1 MNAMDFSSDNA
12 AAADPRI
19 LDALTEANR
28 GAAPSYDEDAI
39 SQRLGGRFRE
49 IFECDL
55 EVLPVISGTAANAL
69 SLAAMTPPYGAVLCH
84 RESHIEADECGA
96 PEFFTGGAKLT
107 LLDGAHGKI
116 DAATLSQTL
125 EKAHFGFVHAAQP
138 TILSL
143 TQSTEA
149 GTVYTPDELRELT
162 TLAGKFDLKV
172 HMDGARFA
180 NALAGRRATPAE
192 LSWKA
197 GVDIL
202 CFGATK
208 NGALAAEA
216 IVLFRP
222 ELALHLRYLR
232 KRAGHLIAKTRFLA
246 AQLEAYLED
255 DLWLDNARHANA
267 MANRLAEGLDAIDGV
282 SLIHP
287 VEANEIF
294 VAMPEDAADRL
305 DAAGAR
311 FYRNWGA
318 APAAYHRFVAAFDT
332 RQADVDRVIA
342 VVRG

>member
-1 MNAMDFSSDNA
+1 MDFSSDNA
-12 AAADPRI
+12 AAVDPRI
-19 LDALTEANR
+19 LDRLAAANE
-28 GAAPSYDEDAI
+28 GPAPSYDEDAI
-39 SQRLGGRFRE
+39 SQRLAGRFRD

-84 RESHIEADECGA
+84 RDSHIEADECGA
-96 PEFFTGGAKLT
+96 PEFFTGGAKLA

-116 DAATLSQTL
+116 GAAALGQAL

-138 TILSL
+138 TILSV

-162 TLAGKFDLKV
+162 TLAGQHDLRI

-180 NALAGRRATPAE
+180 NALAGRHATPAE

-197 GVDIL
+197 GIDIL

-208 NGALAAEA
+208 NGAMAAEA
-216 IVLFRP
+216 IVVFRP
-222 ELALHLRYLR
+222 ELATHLRYLR

-255 DLWLDNARHANA
+255 DLWLNNARHANA
-267 MANRLAEGLDAIDGV
+267 MARRLADGFDAIDGV
-282 SLIHP
+282 TPVHP

-294 VAMPEDAADRL
+294 VGMPDVAADRL
-305 DAAGAR
+305 VAAGAR
-311 FYRNWGA
+311 FFRNWGA
-318 APAAYHRFVAAFDT
+318 APAPHHRFVTAFNTAQD
-332 RQADVDRVIA
+332 DVDRVIA
-342 VVRG
+342 LTRG

>member
-12 AAADPRI
+12 TAADPRI

-39 SQRLGGRFRE
+39 SQRLAGRFRE

-116 DAATLSQTL
+116 GAATLSQAL

-138 TILSL
+138 RILSL

-149 GTVYTPDELRELT
+149 GTVYTADELRELT

-222 ELALHLRYLR
+222 ELASHLRYLR
-232 KRAGHLIAKTRFLA
+232 KRAGHLIAKTRFLS

-267 MANRLAEGLDAIDGV
+267 MANRLAEGLVAIDGV

-294 VAMPEDAADRL
+294 VTMPEVAADRL

-342 VVRG
+342 IVRG

>member
-1 MNAMDFSSDNA
+1 MDFSSDNA

-19 LDALTEANR
+19 LDALAAANQ
-28 GAAPSYDEDAI
+28 GPAPSYDDDAI
-39 SQRLGGRFRE
+39 SQRLAGRFRE

-55 EVLPVISGTAANAL
+55 EVLPVVSGTAANAL

-96 PEFFTGGAKLT
+96 PEFFTGGAKLA
-107 LLDGAHGKI
+107 LLEGAHGKI
-116 DAATLSQTL
+116 GAPALGQAL

-138 TILSL
+138 TILSV

-149 GTVYTPDELRELT
+149 GTVYTPDELKELT
-162 TLAGKFDLKV
+162 SLTGKYDLRI

-180 NALAGRRATPAE
+180 NALVGRRATPAD

-222 ELALHLRYLR
+222 GMATHLRYLR

-246 AQLEAYLED
+246 AQLEAYLD
-255 DLWLDNARHANA
+255 GDLWLDNARHANG
-267 MANRLAEGLDAIDGV
+267 MARRLADGLEAIDGV

-287 VEANEIF
+287 VEANELF
-294 VAMPEDAADRL
+294 VGMPDDAADRL
-305 DAAGAR
+305 EAAGAR
-311 FYRNWGA
+311 FFRNWST
-318 APAAYHRFVAAFDT
+318 APAPHHRFVTAFNTLQD
-332 RQADVDRVIA
+332 DVDRVIA
-342 VVRG
+342 TVRG

>member
-1 MNAMDFSSDNA
+1 MDFSSDNA

-19 LDALTEANR
+19 LDALAEANR
-28 GAAPSYDEDAI
+28 GPEPSYDEDAI
-39 SQRLGGRFRE
+39 SQRLAGRFRE

-96 PEFFTGGAKLT
+96 PEFFTGGAKLA

-116 DAATLSQTL
+116 GTAALSEAL

-149 GTVYTPDELRELT
+149 GTVYTPEELQALAA
-162 TLAGKFDLKV
+162 LAGKHNLRI

-180 NALAGRRATPAE
+180 NALAGRRASPAE

-202 CFGATK
+202 CLGATK
-208 NGALAAEA
+208 NGALAAET

-222 ELALHLRYLR
+222 ELATHLRYLR

-246 AQLEAYLED
+246 AQLEAYLVDE
-255 DLWLDNARHANA
+255 LWLDNARHANT
-267 MANRLAEGLDAIDGV
+267 MARRLADGFKGIDGV
-282 SLIHP
+282 SLVHP

-294 VAMPEDAADRL
+294 VAMPDDAADRL
-305 DAAGAR
+305 EAAGAR
-311 FYRNWGA
+311 FFRNWST
-318 APAAYHRFVAAFDT
+318 APAVHHRFVAAFNT
-332 RQADVDRVIA
+332 RPEDVDRVIA
-342 VVRG
+342 MVRG